1 MRTSNPAMRESVF
14 TKSADPSAIGS
25 SGSVMTV
32 QGAAYK
38 TMMLLGLVVVAASY
52 TWRMTLSAT
61 TPEEVIPWV
70 LGGAFGGLIFAL
82 VTVFVPKASPFTAPI
97 YAVLEGLFLGA
108 FSAGMETQYPGI
120 VVPAVGMT
128 LTTLAAML
136 VAYVTGII
144 KVTEKFRMGLFAAT
158 TGIMLMYLLTFFL
171 GFFGI
176 TVPFIHESGAMGIA
190 FSVFVVVVAA
200 LNLVLDFDI
209 IDRGAQAGAPR
220 YMEWYGAF
228 ALLVTLVWLYLEILR
243 LLAKMRRN

>member
-1 MRTSNPAMRESVF
+1 MRTSNPAMREAAF

-25 SGSVMTV
+25 GGSVMTV

-52 TWRMTLSAT
+52 TWRVTLSAT
-61 TPEEVIPWV
+61 TPEEVMPWV
-70 LGGAFGGLIFAL
+70 LGGAIGGFIFAL
-82 VTVFVPKASPFTAPI
+82 VTIFVPKASPFTAPI

-108 FSAGMETQYPGI
+108 VSAMMETQYPGI

-136 VAYVTGII
+136 VAYVAGII
-144 KVTEKFRMGLFAAT
+144 KVTEKFRMGVFAAT
-158 TGIMLMYLLTFFL
+158 AGICLMYLLTFVL

-176 TVPFIHESGAMGIA
+176 TVPFVHESGAMGIA
-190 FSVFVVVVAA
+190 FSVFVVVIAA